1 MCVFRKEID
10 VEDTNMILMNLDNG
24 VRACYLQCHFAP
36 DIWRNYTF
44 IGTEGRLENVNGE
57 SKITVLTRRSNTWRE
72 YAHRTYDVKPPT
84 EGGHGG
90 ADPADRGRLP
100 GSSLYRKSEIADP
113 SPPGWPCHRGSRCRV
128 HPEQQQISHH
138 R

>member
-44 IGTEGRLENVNGE
+44 IGTEGRLENVNGGE
-57 SKITVLTRRSNTWRE
+57 RQDHGVDPEFQHLAGIRSP
-72 YAHRTYDVKPPT
+72 Y
-84 EGGHGG
+84 
-90 ADPADRGRLP
+90 L
-100 GSSLYRKSEIADP
+100 
-113 SPPGWPCHRGSRCRV
+113 
-128 HPEQQQISHH
+128 
-138 R
+138 